1 LLAGQFA
8 YVLQMMTATLKIL
21 FDECPLEL
29 GKRIPDKLKV
39 L

>member
-1 LLAGQFA
+1 LLAGESG

-21 FDECPLEL
+21 FDKCALEL
-29 GKRIPDKLKV
+29 SKRIPDKFKV